1 MGKFFVATT
10 LVAAITASGGCA
22 HHGGGDD
29 DGSGTYTSVRVVPD
43 PVTLVVPLGGTAA
56 QDYQVL
62 GTDSSGEHDITSHCA
77 LEAADAMFGSFT
89 NATFNAAPHGGTTQ
103 INAICGTNSA
113 SATLSIN
120 LTGTAVT
127 GTAPG
132 NSDQIFGSA
141 TTGTSAANTPAIE
154 YPLDQAVAPL
164 NIPSVEF
171 QYTTA
176 GNDLFHVHLAST
188 YASLDVYTTDPQTT
202 YSEADWIAIANTA
215 VGDKLVVTVEALA
228 QAAPQ
233 TKYVS
238 APVTFN
244 LSHDT
249 IDTSAI
255 YWWASSQGS
264 IMSQTFGQT
273 SAPSVVK
280 GNCSGCHSLSR
291 SGSRIGYSR
300 CVAGTCNGEW
310 VGFMRY
316 DDQAQTWNEVVNAD
330 NKTIPG
336 TYTTFAPI
344 GNPFPDD
351 TQSVALVTSMSGTF
365 TLFDPDTGQPVASNV
380 GAVTPIAGHSAT
392 MPDWSPDGTKVAFAS
407 ASTNQSVDVSGSSIA
422 MMSYAYT
429 NGMHTFGTPSV
440 LVQSPITVNNQA
452 YNNLFFPSFSPDGQE
467 IVFNA
472 ARSAWRNTS
481 AGQGASPGQRLMLV
495 GANGGT
501 PIDLLALNGGT
512 GDRNVTWPHWAPGST
527 TDYYWIVFSQERNY
541 GHELTPG
548 NTAASCVQNGVL
560 QCKQIWIA
568 AISKAALAQGNID
581 PSSPPVWV
589 PGQDIKADNIS
600 PYWTVPAGLF

>member
-1 MGKFFVATT
+1 MGKFFVATA

-22 HHGGGDD
+22 HHSGGDD

-77 LEAADAMFGSFT
+77 LAPADAMFGAFT

-103 INAICGTNSA
+103 IQATCGASTA

-120 LTGTAVT
+120 LTGTAVI

-141 TTGTSAANTPAIE
+141 TTSTTAANTPAIE
-154 YPLDQAVAPL
+154 YPIDQAVAPL
-164 NIPSVEF
+164 NIPSIEF

-188 YASLDVYTTDPQTT
+188 FAALDVYTTDPQFT

-233 TKYVS
+233 TKYV
-238 APVTFN
+238 ATPVTLN

-255 YWWASSQGS
+255 YWWSSSAGS

-273 SAPSVVK
+273 TAPTAVK
-280 GNCSGCHSLSR
+280 ANCSGCHSLSR
-291 SGSRIGYSR
+291 AGSRIGYSR
-300 CVAGTCNGEW
+300 CVAGQCNGEW
-310 VGFMRY
+310 VGFLHY
-316 DDQAQTWNEVVNAD
+316 NDQTMAWDEVVNAD
-330 NKTIPG
+330 NKQIPG
-336 TYTTFAPI
+336 TYTTFSPP

-351 TQSVALVTSMSGTF
+351 TQAVAIVTSMTGTF
-365 TLFDPDTGQPVASNV
+365 SLMNPDNGMTVASNLST
-380 GAVTPIAGHSAT
+380 VTPIAGHGAT
-392 MPDWSPDGTKVAFAS
+392 MPDWSSDGTKVTFAS
-407 ASTNQSVDVSGSSIA
+407 ASTGLSVDVSNSSIA
-422 MMSYAYT
+422 VMSYAYT
-429 NGMHTFGTPSV
+429 NSMHTFGTPTV
-440 LVQSPITVNNQA
+440 LVQQPITVNAQS
-452 YNNLFFPSFSPDGQE
+452 YTNLFFPSFSPDGAW

-472 ARSAWRNTS
+472 ARAAWRNFTD
-481 AGQGASPGQRLMLV
+481 AKTAGQRLMLV
-495 GANGGT
+495 NPNGGA
-501 PIDLLALNGGT
+501 PIDLANINGGT
-512 GDRNVTWPHWAPGST
+512 GDHDLTWPHWSPGATS
-527 TDYYWIVFSQERNY
+527 DYYWVVFSSERDY
-541 GHELTPG
+541 GHEVTANTTAGTP
-548 NTAASCVQNGVL
+548 CVANGVK
-560 QCKQIWIA
+560 QCKQIWIG
-568 AISKAALAQGNID
+568 AISKQALMNGVID

-589 PGQDIKADNIS
+589 PGQDKKNDNIS